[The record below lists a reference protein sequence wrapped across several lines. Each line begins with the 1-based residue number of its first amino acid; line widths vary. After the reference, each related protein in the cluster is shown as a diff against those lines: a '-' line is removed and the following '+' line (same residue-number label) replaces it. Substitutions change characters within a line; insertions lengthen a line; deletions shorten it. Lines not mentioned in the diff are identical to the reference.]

1 MDRDMRKPA
10 EVIAEKTFQLL
21 RNLKHLPNEKPDE
34 IPDLVHEM
42 YGEAL
47 DGQSKINA
55 KFLDDF
61 QSLRMIYTQTLNKK
75 ISILRSEGN
84 EEHADALANE
94 MKVSQQN
101 IEGFIM
107 ILREYETKP

>member
-1 MDRDMRKPA
+1 
-10 EVIAEKTFQLL
+10 
-21 RNLKHLPNEKPDE
+21 
-34 IPDLVHEM
+34 M

-47 DGQSKINA
+47 DGQLKVNA
-55 KFLDDF
+55 NFLDDF

-94 MKVSQQN
+94 IKASQQN
-101 IEGFIM
+101 IQGFIM
-107 ILREYETKP
+107 ILREHDIKL